1 MVFNAVLVETDTQIF
16 VLLHDCSV
24 QTLVVHPSGVW
35 RLPRVVV
42 SHFLCLS
49 GVDM

>member
-1 MVFNAVLVETDTQIF
+1 MVFSAVLVETDTQIF

-35 RLPRVVV
+35 HISRVVD